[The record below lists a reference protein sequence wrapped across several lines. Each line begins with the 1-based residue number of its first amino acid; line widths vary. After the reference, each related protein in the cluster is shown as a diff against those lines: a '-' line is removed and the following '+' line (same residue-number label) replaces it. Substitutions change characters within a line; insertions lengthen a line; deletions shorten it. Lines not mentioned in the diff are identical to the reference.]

1 MNISNKTLAI
11 LLIAGMVL
19 SISGTLITLNNTGR
33 SGYTGL
39 ATTDTSE
46 GTVNYTISSN
56 VQINFST
63 ADINFGSG
71 YIDTEAGK
79 SNCTMDTE
87 GNTNISSSGC
97 MGLVSP
103 GDTPLILDNIGNKAV
118 LVNISFDTVMA
129 TFLPN
134 SAAGESELW
143 FKVNDPES
151 SCNSPS
157 YGTYTAIP
165 DTSEHQIC
173 DSMGFT
179 PGTANSMEIDIKL
192 AIDLQES
199 GSEEMIITAHAYEV

>member
-87 GNTNISSSGC
+87 GNTNLSSSGC
-97 MGLVSP
+97 IGLVSP
-103 GDTPLILDNIGNKAV
+103 GDTPLVLDNIGNKNASIN
-118 LVNISFDTVMA
+118 LSFDTAMA
-129 TFLPN
+129 TFLPH
-134 SAAGESELW
+134 SVADESELW
-143 FKVNDPES
+143 FDVNDHES
-151 SCNSPS
+151 SCNSSS
-157 YGTYTAIP
+157 YATYTAVP
-165 DTSEHQIC
+165 DTNEHEIC
-173 DSMGFT
+173 DEMRFT
-179 PGTANSMEIDIKL
+179 PGTANSMEINIKI
-192 AIDLQES
+192 AIDEEES
-199 GSEEMIITAHAYEV
+199 GSTEMTITAHAYEV